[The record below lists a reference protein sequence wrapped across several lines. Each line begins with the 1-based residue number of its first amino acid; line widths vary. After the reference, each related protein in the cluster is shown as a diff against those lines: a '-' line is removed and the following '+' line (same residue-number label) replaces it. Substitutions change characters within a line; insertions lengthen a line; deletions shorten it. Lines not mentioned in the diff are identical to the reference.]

1 MKRPQK
7 LLGSGRAMERFLL
20 DSSRVCLHVVDVQT
34 RLMAKMAERQTVID
48 SIALLVQSFG
58 ILDIPILGNSQYREK
73 LGPYV
78 AELEVLLQDIPCFDK
93 ISFDATKDPATIAYL
108 QGLRPRLQT
117 VVLVGVETH
126 ICVYQTALGLLQQG
140 LSVWVVSDGV
150 AARSKEDHRVA
161 LRRLQGLGVS
171 VGSSEMLV
179 YELLGR
185 ADTTAFKDILPYI
198 LERDTKKRERPSSV
212 SL

>member
-1 MKRPQK
+1 MKK
-7 LLGSGRAMERFLL
+7 FLL

-48 SIALLVQSFG
+48 SITLLVQSFG